1 MLSTSSPIDS
11 TSILYP
17 ENFGFPQLQRDHPA
31 LLSPPVLLLLVPEA
45 VPHGV
50 WWDGCSPDQSLGGW
64 PYRRHRSED
73 TKVLIII
80 TVLSFIILI
89 LRYVDIFL
97 GLSLLLSHLVLCYG
111 SSQER
116 RAPLTLFLI
125 LSMASLTLYW
135 VWFAYLKYGKGDGE
149 ASKEVSGH
157 DTHIRLGT

>member
-1 MLSTSSPIDS
+1 M
-11 TSILYP
+11 
-17 ENFGFPQLQRDHPA
+17 
-31 LLSPPVLLLLVPEA
+31 
-45 VPHGV
+45 
-50 WWDGCSPDQSLGGW
+50 
-64 PYRRHRSED
+64 
-73 TKVLIII
+73 II

-135 VWFAYLKYGKGDGE
+135 VWFGYLKYAKGDGE
-149 ASKEVSGH
+149 ASKEVSWYCPGLVMINKIS
-157 DTHIRLGT
+157 DG